1 MTKKEIQRL
10 RTMKYFIDAANSI
23 IEEEGIEKVT
33 IRKVADIAG
42 YNSATIY
49 NYFENLDHLMFYCS
63 MKYLKNYAFRLP
75 KELVTDKGGVEKF
88 LSTWFVFSGESF
100 KNPAIFYSLFF
111 SKFSS
116 NFNGAVKDYYGMFP
130 ENLSSMPE
138 EFMPMML
145 ERNIYQ
151 RDYRALELCA
161 KEGYLRDE
169 DLKEINEMIMLMYQ
183 SMLLRLNNEEI
194 DCTSE
199 EAVEK
204 IIKYI
209 RVILANYLLK

>member
-10 RTMKYFIDAANSI
+10 RTMKYFIDAADNI

-49 NYFENLDHLMFYCS
+49 NYFDNLDHLMFYCS
-63 MKYLKNYAFRLP
+63 IKYLKNYAFRLP
-75 KELVTDKGGVEKF
+75 KELISDKGGVEKF
-88 LSTWFVFSGESF
+88 LSTWFLFSSESF

-116 NFNGAVKDYYGMFP
+116 NFNGAIRDYYNMFP
-130 ENLSSMPE
+130 ENLRAMPE

-151 RDYRALELCA
+151 RDYKALELCA

-183 SMLLRLNNEEI
+183 SMLLRLNNEEM
-194 DCTSE
+194 DCTTE

-204 IIKYI
+204 IIRYI

>member
-1 MTKKEIQRL
+1 
-10 RTMKYFIDAANSI
+10 
-23 IEEEGIEKVT
+23 
-33 IRKVADIAG
+33 
-42 YNSATIY
+42 
-49 NYFENLDHLMFYCS
+49 
-63 MKYLKNYAFRLP
+63 
-75 KELVTDKGGVEKF
+75 
-88 LSTWFVFSGESF
+88 
-100 KNPAIFYSLFF
+100 
-111 SKFSS
+111 
-116 NFNGAVKDYYGMFP
+116 MFP
-130 ENLSSMPE
+130 ENLSAMPE

-161 KEGYLRDE
+161 KEGYLRVE

-183 SMLLRLNNEEI
+183 SMLLRLNNEEM
-194 DCTSE
+194 DCTTE

>member
-10 RTMKYFIDAANSI
+10 RTMKYFIEAADSI
-23 IEEEGIEKVT
+23 IEKEGLDKVT

-49 NYFENLDHLMFYCS
+49 NYFDNLDHLLFYCS
-63 MKYLKNYAFRLP
+63 MKYLKDYAFRLP

-88 LSTWFVFSGESF
+88 LSTWLLFSSESF
-100 KNPAIFYSLFF
+100 KAPAIFYSLFF

-116 NFNGAVKDYYGMFP
+116 NFNGAVRDYYNMFP

-161 KEGYLRDE
+161 KEGYLHE
-169 DLKEINEMIMLMYQ
+169 KDLKDINEMIMLMYQ
-183 SMLLRLNNEEI
+183 SMLLRLNNEEM
-194 DCTSE
+194 DCTSD
-199 EAVEK
+199 EAVK
-204 IIKYI
+204 KLIKYI